1 MESLS
6 GDTGTGAL
14 TALYA
19 VGKQDEHL
27 CNLKEYD
34 PCYSPF
40 LPQNVQHT
48 EFLRYFNTFKKLKD
62 TTDITDTW
70 PLGKT
75 ITFEFNPRT
84 MGDLLAN
91 MFLKLKFE
99 LGTVPPENDRSIWT
113 DRIGRAIIEEIQF
126 KVGNIVV
133 ETLTDYMLIG
143 YDELFSSDR
152 DKSIKN
158 YTENGQLHT
167 NSLVPEDYEL
177 RPPVLPIAYG
187 TGSRQLNDKDLDL
200 FINLNMFFSRSYT
213 PMVNN
218 RNFDVK
224 GFPRHIKNWLPLCA
238 LYNEKIY
245 VTFKFREKHWI
256 SKYSGNI
263 VCNEINLITEEIS
276 LSQQER
282 LFLSRTPQTFTYKTI
297 IKQTIETVDNTAG
310 VKNSQNTT
318 SGTVKDFSITLQSSK
333 PLSMM
338 FWFVQNS
345 RFSQTLSHS
354 DSINSNLYLNR
365 YNFSNHENF
374 SNTNPYENGFSE
386 PYYSFEESEFQ
397 LLSKIFISS
406 PDRDIQFLQS
416 PVGSFSP
423 ESAVFFRNVQSQ
435 SKGLNIPMRNIY
447 SYSFE
452 NDPNDNRET
461 GAMNTSISTKQKKY
475 TLNLSFI
482 ETNKILSNTYQLHVY
497 NVCYINLGFQDGF
510 LKKE

>member
-6 GDTGTGAL
+6 GDTGTGGL

-19 VGKQDEHL
+19 IGKQDEYL

-48 EFLRYFNTFKKLKD
+48 EFIRYYNTFKKLKD
-62 TTDITDTW
+62 TEDVNDAW
-70 PLGKT
+70 PLNKT

-91 MFLKLKFE
+91 MFLKLKIIV
-99 LGTVPPENDRSIWT
+99 GPSTGPGDKTWT

-126 KVGNIVV
+126 KVGNTVV
-133 ETLTDYMLIG
+133 ETLTDYMLVG
-143 YDELFSSDR
+143 YDELFASDR

-167 NSLVPEDYEL
+167 NSLVPENFAL

-187 TGSRQLNDKDLDL
+187 SGDFQLNDKNLDL
-200 FINLNMFFSRSYT
+200 FINLNLFFSRTYT

-218 RNFDVK
+218 RNYDMK
-224 GFPRHIKNWLPLCA
+224 GFPKHLKNWFPLCA

-245 VTFKFREKHWI
+245 VTLKFRDRNWVTNMNGLI
-256 SKYSGNI
+256 T
-263 VCNEINLITEEIS
+263 CNEINLITEEIS
-276 LSQQER
+276 LSNQER
-282 LFLSRTPQTFTYKTI
+282 LFIARTPQKFSYKTI
-297 IKQTIETVDNTAG
+297 VKQTIDTVDNTVG
-310 VKNSQNTT
+310 VKNTQNVT
-318 SGTVKDFSITLQSSK
+318 SGTVKDFSIKLQSDK
-333 PLSMM
+333 PLSMV
-338 FWFVQNS
+338 FWFLQNS
-345 RFSQTLSHS
+345 RFSQNDLYS
-354 DSINSNLYLNR
+354 DSINTRLYLNR
-365 YNFSNHENF
+365 YNYSHHENF
-374 SNTNPYENGFSE
+374 SNVNPYKNGFSE

-397 LLSKIFISS
+397 MLSKVFISS

-416 PVGSFSP
+416 PAGSFSP

-435 SKGLNIPMRNIY
+435 SKGVNIPMRNIY

-461 GAMNTSISTKQKKY
+461 GSVNTTIKSKKKTY
-475 TLNLSFI
+475 TINLSFI

-497 NVCYINLGFQDGF
+497 NICYMNLGFQDGF